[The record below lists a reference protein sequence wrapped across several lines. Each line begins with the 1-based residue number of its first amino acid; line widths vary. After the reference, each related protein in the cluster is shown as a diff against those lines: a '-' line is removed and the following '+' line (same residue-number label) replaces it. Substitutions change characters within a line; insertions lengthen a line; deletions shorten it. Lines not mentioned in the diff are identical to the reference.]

1 MMILMKVADISNEA
15 RPLGV
20 AEPWLDCLLSE
31 FFNQVGGSTP
41 YSVCV
46 ELTVFWFIFFFFVVV
61 FIFVFMFCWR
71 SEIML
76 KVPSDHPKSFSET
89 LSLLISKPVN
99 LNVYKWNMK
108 SSFMLIQT
116 FDQQETCKWKI
127 KIWNIHEYSS
137 VFMHSQNLKY
147 ACDIF

>member
-46 ELTVFWFIFFFFVVV
+46 ELTVFWFIFFFLWWFL
-61 FIFVFMFCWR
+61 FLFLCFA
-71 SEIML
+71 E
-76 KVPSDHPKSFSET
+76 
-89 LSLLISKPVN
+89 
-99 LNVYKWNMK
+99 
-108 SSFMLIQT
+108 
-116 FDQQETCKWKI
+116 DQR
-127 KIWNIHEYSS
+127 
-137 VFMHSQNLKY
+137 
-147 ACDIF
+147 

>member
-46 ELTVFWFIFFFFVVV
+46 ELTVFWFIFFFFVVG

-76 KVPSDHPKSFSET
+76 NVPSDHPRSFSET

-147 ACDIF
+147 ECDIF

>member
-46 ELTVFWFIFFFFVVV
+46 ELTVFWLIFFFLWWFLVL
-61 FIFVFMFCWR
+61 FLCFA
-71 SEIML
+71 E
-76 KVPSDHPKSFSET
+76 
-89 LSLLISKPVN
+89 
-99 LNVYKWNMK
+99 
-108 SSFMLIQT
+108 
-116 FDQQETCKWKI
+116 DQR
-127 KIWNIHEYSS
+127 
-137 VFMHSQNLKY
+137 
-147 ACDIF
+147 

>member
-1 MMILMKVADISNEA
+1 MKVADISNEA

-46 ELTVFWFIFFFFVVV
+46 ELTVFWFIFFFCGGFY
-61 FIFVFMFCWR
+61 FCFYVLLKIR
-71 SEIML
+71 DNAI

-99 LNVYKWNMK
+99 LNVNK
-108 SSFMLIQT
+108 
-116 FDQQETCKWKI
+116 
-127 KIWNIHEYSS
+127 
-137 VFMHSQNLKY
+137 
-147 ACDIF
+147 

>member
-46 ELTVFWFIFFFFVVV
+46 ELTVLVYFLWWFLF
-61 FIFVFMFCWR
+61 FVFMFC
-71 SEIML
+71 
-76 KVPSDHPKSFSET
+76 
-89 LSLLISKPVN
+89 
-99 LNVYKWNMK
+99 
-108 SSFMLIQT
+108 
-116 FDQQETCKWKI
+116 
-127 KIWNIHEYSS
+127 
-137 VFMHSQNLKY
+137 
-147 ACDIF
+147 

>member
-46 ELTVFWFIFFFFVVV
+46 ELTVFWFIFFVVV
-61 FIFVFMFCWR
+61 FIFLFLCFA
-71 SEIML
+71 E
-76 KVPSDHPKSFSET
+76 
-89 LSLLISKPVN
+89 
-99 LNVYKWNMK
+99 
-108 SSFMLIQT
+108 
-116 FDQQETCKWKI
+116 DQR
-127 KIWNIHEYSS
+127 
-137 VFMHSQNLKY
+137 
-147 ACDIF
+147 

>member
-76 KVPSDHPKSFSET
+76 NVPSDHPKSFSET

>member
-46 ELTVFWFIFFFFVVV
+46 ELTVFWFYIFFFVVV

-76 KVPSDHPKSFSET
+76 NVPSDHPRSFSET